1 MGREEDEDRAELLR
15 KLEALEREVGSLRD
29 DARRWRALMK
39 ARDISVSLYR
49 PDGRPRDVNP
59 GWEKLWQAP
68 AAAFLASSFNALE
81 DQETERSG
89 AMRYIERLFRGEEV
103 ALPPMFYD
111 TRKVEVVADK
121 AGVAHW
127 ICCYGVPVRDADER
141 PRELVMFHFSVPEGA
156 TIQRKYEAL
165 FEEQQALRASLEA
178 RNLELERTVQ
188 LIEAQRDAIQ
198 AMSIPVIRVGDG
210 VLCVPLV
217 GMIDDARAGQLLERL
232 LEAIAAQQ
240 AAEVLVDITGVPAL
254 DAQAAAQLLKAAS
267 AARLLGAA
275 CTIVGVSPS
284 MAQTLVEL
292 GVDLGAL
299 TTAATLAEGLAQAL
313 ARRDAKARASRR
325 PGRRGSP
332 GRAGETPL

>member
-1 MGREEDEDRAELLR
+1 MGNEGDEERAELR
-15 KLEALEREVGSLRD
+15 RRLEALEREAGALRE
-29 DARRWRALMK
+29 DAHRWRTVMR
-39 ARDISVSLYR
+39 ARDISVCLYH

-59 GWEKLWQAP
+59 GWERLWQVP
-68 AAAFLASSFNALE
+68 AAAFLRSSFNQLE
-81 DQETERSG
+81 DRETERNG
-89 AMRYIERLFRGEEV
+89 MKPYVERLFRGEEL
-103 ALPPMFYD
+103 ALPPNFYD
-111 TRKVEVVADK
+111 TRKVDEVSEK
-121 AGVAHW
+121 GGVAHW
-127 ICCYGVPVRDADER
+127 VCAYGVPVRDAEGR
-141 PRELVMFHFSVPEGA
+141 LLEIMMFSFSVPEGA

-178 RNLELERTVQ
+178 RNLELERTVR

-325 PGRRGSP
+325 PGRRAPP
-332 GRAGETPL
+332 GGAGEAPP